1 MTSWAQV
8 PAQNCAILR
17 NKRRQVCVKGKTTG
31 RTANKSD
38 NERPAHNRRTQD
50 DTYNIAKNNIR
61 TTLTRTMPMDNESY
75 EEIEREAVLGSK
87 KRREFWDTL
96 SRARGFSKEV
106 RDTVLQ
112 ARPRVNRLCRFRTF
126 GPGSLEQLRTNTLL
140 FSSPPY
146 YDDPL
151 DTYFYVDKKA
161 LQIQF
166 NLIIDAFRGHPL
178 KEIIALLGQ
187 FGIPDFNKLRDII
200 GRAEIEELPFQF
212 DQLNSQIDD
221 IRRIVQNVGYSLCFC
236 DDPLNEVLWLKYAD
250 NHKGFVQIYDA
261 NCSIRFLCGQKNSCG
276 LCANDDSS
284 LAPFPI
290 YYSNEGYDATR
301 YALALLLL
309 CELPANVKVSCP
321 ELIKYLKESIRWEFE
336 KVTLIKRKQ
345 HEYDC
350 EWRLLCRGSAEGR
363 PSIQMVPSS
372 VVLGLHMKEEE
383 KRSVVDAAKSAGI
396 KEILQAH
403 IDEGTGKL
411 AIRSYQSTEE

>member
-1 MTSWAQV
+1 
-8 PAQNCAILR
+8 
-17 NKRRQVCVKGKTTG
+17 
-31 RTANKSD
+31 
-38 NERPAHNRRTQD
+38 
-50 DTYNIAKNNIR
+50 
-61 TTLTRTMPMDNESY
+61 MPMDNESY

-126 GPGSLEQLRTNTLL
+126 GSGSLEQLRTNTLL

-236 DDPLNEVLWLKYAD
+236 DDPLNEVLWLKCAD

-261 NCSIRFLCGQKNSCG
+261 NCSIRFLCGQRNSCG

-309 CELPANVKVSCP
+309 RELPANVKVSCP
-321 ELIKYLKESIRWEFE
+321 ELIK
-336 KVTLIKRKQ
+336 
-345 HEYDC
+345 
-350 EWRLLCRGSAEGR
+350 
-363 PSIQMVPSS
+363 
-372 VVLGLHMKEEE
+372 
-383 KRSVVDAAKSAGI
+383 
-396 KEILQAH
+396 
-403 IDEGTGKL
+403 
-411 AIRSYQSTEE
+411 